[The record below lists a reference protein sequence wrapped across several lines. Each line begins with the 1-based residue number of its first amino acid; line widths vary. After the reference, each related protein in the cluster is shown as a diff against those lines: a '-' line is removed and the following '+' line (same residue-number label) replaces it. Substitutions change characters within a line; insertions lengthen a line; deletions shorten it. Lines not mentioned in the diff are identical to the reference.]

1 MQRASDAAALP
12 RRAMLKIALM
22 GLAGTSI
29 EWYDFFL
36 YGLGAAL
43 VFPTVFFPKSMPLL
57 VAQLASYSTF
67 AVGFFA
73 RPLGAL
79 VFGHVGDRFG
89 RKRALAAAL
98 VLMGV
103 ATTLIGC
110 LPAYATAGAISPVL
124 LVALRFTQG
133 LAIGGQWGGAVLLV
147 VENAPPGRRGFYGS
161 FAQVGAPA
169 GVVLANLAFLAA
181 SALAPP
187 GAFLEWAWRFPFFLS
202 VLLVALGL
210 YLHFRVE
217 DTRAYRELRQR
228 VAHDPP
234 APARAPIIELFTRQP
249 RLIGLAA
256 GTFVATNVIFYIL
269 IAFSVS
275 YLTAADGLN
284 VSRTLVL
291 GAVLL
296 GSGIQAPALLVFGAL
311 SDRWGRRRVFM
322 TGAALSALFAFA
334 IFPLFETRSL
344 LGIALAV
351 AVGQGLT
358 AMMYGPQAAMFGELF
373 RTRVRYSGASLG
385 YQLGSIFGGALA
397 PIIATAIIAKF
408 HSTLGISAYIA
419 AACLVS
425 LVSISF
431 LGETAA
437 VDLNED
443 APRAAGAVAETA

>member
-1 MQRASDAAALP
+1 MTPASHTPAYP
-12 RRAMLKIALM
+12 RRAMLKIALL

-43 VFPTVFFPKSMPLL
+43 VFPTVFFPKSMPHV
-57 VAQLASYSTF
+57 VALLASYSTF

-79 VFGHVGDRFG
+79 LFGHFGDRLG

-110 LPAYATAGAISPVL
+110 LPTYATAGAISTVL
-124 LVALRFTQG
+124 LVVLRFMQG
-133 LAIGGQWGGAVLLV
+133 LAIGGQWGGATLLV
-147 VENAPPGRRGFYGS
+147 VENAPPRSARLSMAASRRS
-161 FAQVGAPA
+161 AP
-169 GVVLANLAFLAA
+169 ANLAFIVA

-187 GAFLEWAWRFPFFLS
+187 GAFLDWAWRLPFFLS

-210 YLHFRVE
+210 YVHFRVE

-234 APARAPIIELFTRQP
+234 AATRTPVLELLTRQP
-249 RLIGLAA
+249 RLICLAA
-256 GTFVATNVIFYIL
+256 GSFVATNVIFYIV

-275 YLTAADGLN
+275 YATAVDGLN

-291 GAVLL
+291 GAILL

-311 SDRWGRRRVFM
+311 SDRWGRRRIFM

-334 IFPLFETRSL
+334 IFPLIETRSPF
-344 LGIALAV
+344 GIALAV
-351 AVGQGLT
+351 GVAQGLT
-358 AMMYGPQAAMFGELF
+358 AMMYGPQAALFGELF
-373 RTRVRYSGASLG
+373 KTRVRYSGVSLG

-397 PIIATAIIAKF
+397 PVIATAITARF
-408 HSTLGISAYIA
+408 HSTLGISSYIA
-419 AACLVS
+419 IACLVS
-425 LVSISF
+425 FVSVAL
-431 LGETAA
+431 LGETSA
-437 VDLNED
+437 VDLNEP
-443 APRAAGAVAETA
+443 APHADGPVAEPA

>member
-1 MQRASDAAALP
+1 MNPASHAPAYP

-43 VFPTVFFPKSMPLL
+43 VFPTVFFPQSMPPV

-98 VLMGV
+98 VLMGT
-103 ATTLIGC
+103 ATSLIGC
-110 LPAYATAGAISPVL
+110 LPTYATAGPVAPVL
-124 LVALRFTQG
+124 LVALRFMQG
-133 LAIGGQWGGAVLLV
+133 LAIGGQWGGAMLLV
-147 VENAPPGRRGFYGS
+147 VENAPPGKRGFYGS

-169 GVVLANLAFLAA
+169 GVVLANLAFLAV

-187 GAFLEWAWRFPFFLS
+187 GAFLDGAWRIPFLLS

-210 YLHFRVE
+210 YVHFRVE
-217 DTRAYRELRQR
+217 DTRAYLELRQR
-228 VAHDPP
+228 VARDPLP
-234 APARAPIIELFTRQP
+234 ATRAPVLEVITRQP
-249 RLIGLAA
+249 RLICLAA
-256 GTFVATNVIFYIL
+256 GSFVATNVIFYIV

-275 YLTAADGLN
+275 YLTAPDGLN

-291 GAVLL
+291 GAILL
-296 GSGIQAPALLVFGAL
+296 GSAIQAPGLLVFGAL
-311 SDRWGRRRVFM
+311 SDRWGRRRVYM

-344 LGIALAV
+344 FGIALGVGV
-351 AVGQGLT
+351 AQGLT
-358 AMMYGPQAAMFGELF
+358 AMMYGPQAALFSELF
-373 RTRVRYSGASLG
+373 KTRVRYSGASLG

-397 PIIATAIIAKF
+397 PIIATAITAKF
-408 HSTLGISAYIA
+408 HSTLGISSYIA
-419 AACLVS
+419 IACLVS
-425 LVSISF
+425 FVSIAL
-431 LGETAA
+431 LGETSA
-437 VDLNED
+437 VDLND
-443 APRAAGAVAETA
+443 PAPHAESAVAEPG